1 VLVRSESKAISPDA
15 FRRHYPILLA
25 VFAQVAHFSSVCFG
39 LCFDTLDVSGFSV
52 AGIAAQDDQLGVR
65 VKDGGRKLLIER
77 GFNVGFEVVAA
88 SAAGAGVTLT
98 VESEEFVEMGIMV
111 FHEVWSSK
119 EMRFAFS
126 YET

>member
-1 VLVRSESKAISPDA
+1 M
-15 FRRHYPILLA
+15 
-25 VFAQVAHFSSVCFG
+25 
-39 LCFDTLDVSGFSV
+39 TLDVSGFSV

-65 VKDGGRKLLIER
+65 VKDRGRKLLIER
-77 GFNVGFEVVAA
+77 GFNVGSGVVAA

-98 VESEEFVEMGIMV
+98 VESEEFVDMGIMV